1 MALLAQWLRA
11 FRGPVHLSPPAS
23 SQYSPVIVVLDDAEA
38 VRVEACRV
46 LRAAGYVAVPARGG
60 VEGPWLAYGATR
72 MDLVISDVSM
82 REWDSY
88 HGGLP
93 LRALQ
98 ERVPV
103 LYLSPWTHAETVRMG
118 ILHPH
123 APFLQKPFPPGA
135 LTRAVG
141 RLLARRRTARE
152 PA

>member
-1 MALLAQWLRA
+1 LGA
-11 FRGPVHLSPPAS
+11 PVHAFHRNTTRST
-23 SQYSPVIVVLDDAEA
+23 PVIVVLDDAEA
-38 VRVEACRV
+38 VRVEACRI
-46 LRAAGYVAVPARGG
+46 LRAAGYVAVPVRGG
-60 VEGPWLAYGATR
+60 VEAPWLAYGAAGV
-72 MDLVISDVSM
+72 DLLISDVSM
-82 REWDSY
+82 RECDSY

-103 LYLSPWTHAETVRMG
+103 LYLSPWGHAETVRMG
-118 ILHPH
+118 LLHPY

-141 RLLARRRTARE
+141 RLLAQQRIARE